1 MFFNNVVLFIQA
13 LLKYIKGLNVPGAV
27 LVFLPGWNLIFAL
40 MRHLQQHPVFG
51 QHDYC
56 ILPLH
61 SQVPRED
68 QHKVFEPVPSGVTK
82 ASDWIF
88 SVLFF

>member
-1 MFFNNVVLFIQA
+1 M
-13 LLKYIKGLNVPGAV
+13 NVPGAV

-51 QHDYC
+51 QRDYC

-82 ASDWIF
+82 VNYSKKPFLLIF
-88 SVLFF
+88 YVAIKCVFFNCTV